1 MIEKFL
7 KATQHLCSKVYCFM
21 QCIKLKSA
29 LVMKSG
35 SYCLILIIINIKI
48 RENSIHFTN
57 IVFVKV
63 KCYTSIR
70 KSDTKVI
77 IVKYSFLNLF

>member
-1 MIEKFL
+1 
-7 KATQHLCSKVYCFM
+7 M

-29 LVMKSG
+29 LVMKSV

-48 RENSIHFTN
+48 RENSIHITN
-57 IVFVKV
+57 IIFVKV

-70 KSDTKVI
+70 KSDT
-77 IVKYSFLNLF
+77 IVMIVMYSFFKSFLKGINVLISI

>member
-1 MIEKFL
+1 
-7 KATQHLCSKVYCFM
+7 
-21 QCIKLKSA
+21 
-29 LVMKSG
+29 MKSG

-70 KSDTKVI
+70 KSDTIVM
-77 IVKYSFLNLF
+77 IVKCSFLNLF

>member
-1 MIEKFL
+1 
-7 KATQHLCSKVYCFM
+7 M
-21 QCIKLKSA
+21 QCRKLKSA

-57 IVFVKV
+57 IVIVKV
-63 KCYTSIR
+63 KCYTSIW
-70 KSDTKVI
+70 KSDT
-77 IVKYSFLNLF
+77 IVMIVMYSF